1 MMVNGCF
8 ITAVFEWFFSIV
20 VFFGGKV
27 KGVFLSGFV
36 FSRFFSRVSFLEG
49 KSERKLSFLF
59 VSWAVV

>member
-36 FSRFFSRVSFLEG
+36 FSRLFSFE
-49 KSERKLSFLF
+49 
-59 VSWAVV
+59 